1 MIKAVLFDMDG
12 VLFDTEKIMKE
23 GWLLAARELDFPLT
37 EEHLRQMRGSS
48 RTRSRALFQKWFGG
62 RVSYDEGR
70 AIRTRY
76 LEDYIARCSVPE
88 KDGLHELLEWLR
100 AERIPAAVA
109 TSTSRAAAE
118 RYWKLAGIADY
129 FSASV
134 CGDEVINSKPDPE
147 IFLRAAE
154 LLQVP
159 IQDCMVA
166 EDSINGLR
174 AARAAGAVSCMI
186 PDLTPY
192 SEELSPLCDLV
203 CESLRECAGR
213 ISEWNRRG

>member
-23 GWLLAARELDFPLT
+23 GWLLAARRLDFPLT

-48 RTRSRALFQKWFGG
+48 RARSSALFREWFSG
-62 RVSYDEGR
+62 RVDYDQGR

-76 LEDYIARCSVPE
+76 LEDYIARHGVPE
-88 KDGLHELLEWLR
+88 KEGLHELLQWLR
-100 AERIPAAVA
+100 DSRIPAAVA
-109 TSTSRAAAE
+109 TSTARAVAE
-118 RYWKLAGIADY
+118 RYWALTGISGY

-134 CGDEVINSKPDPE
+134 CGDEVVNSKPDPE

-154 LLQVP
+154 ALGVP
-159 IQDCMVA
+159 IGECLVA

-174 AARAAGAVSCMI
+174 AAKAAGAVACMI

-192 SEELSPLCDLV
+192 SQELSPLCDLV
-203 CESLRECAGR
+203 CTSLLECPR
-213 ISEWNRRG
+213 CILEWNSRG